1 MSAQHAANP
10 IDWVILT
17 TIEGSINAQMLRSF
31 LEDAGIEVFLAGES
45 SAGVYGM
52 LGGAIGAVN
61 VMVPAPYLEEAHLI
75 LQDFDQGQEELA
87 DSDEADQELP

>member
-1 MSAQHAANP
+1 MSSHNATP
-10 IDWVILT
+10 IDWALLT
-17 TIEGSINAQMLRSF
+17 TIEGSMNAQVLRSF

-61 VMVPAPYLEEAHLI
+61 VMVPAPRLVEAQLI
-75 LQDFDQGQEELA
+75 FEDFDQGPDTLDWPPE
-87 DSDEADQELP
+87 DDQELP

>member
-1 MSAQHAANP
+1 MSSHTATP
-10 IDWVILT
+10 IDWALLT
-17 TIEGSINAQMLRSF
+17 TIEGSMNAQVLRSF

-61 VMVPAPYLEEAHLI
+61 VMVPAPRLAEAQLI
-75 LQDFDQGQEELA
+75 LEDFDQGHDVLDLPSE
-87 DSDEADQELP
+87 DDQESL

>member
-1 MSAQHAANP
+1 METQATSWAL
-10 IDWVILT
+10 LT
-17 TIEGSINAQMLRSF
+17 TIEGAINAQILRSF

-61 VMVPAPYLEEAHLI
+61 VMVPAPHLEEARLI
-75 LQDFDQGQEELA
+75 LQDFDQGQTEL
-87 DSDEADQELP
+87 DSASEDDQESLE